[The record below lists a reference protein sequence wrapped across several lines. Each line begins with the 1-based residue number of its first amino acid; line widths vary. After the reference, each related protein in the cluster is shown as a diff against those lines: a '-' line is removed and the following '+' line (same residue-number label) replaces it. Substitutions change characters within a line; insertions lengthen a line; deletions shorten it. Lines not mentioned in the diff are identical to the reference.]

1 MNMLFFILPLLLLS
15 AFPLLAAPI
24 NPPTDL
30 KSFLGI
36 LNGII
41 NILIPLV
48 FALTFLA
55 IIWGVSKAWI
65 IGDANSENI
74 DKGKNIALVGVIALA
89 VMSAI
94 WGILRFLQDGIF
106 G

>member
-1 MNMLFFILPLLLLS
+1 MSYLLIALLVI
-15 AFPLLAAPI
+15 FPYGVFGAPVA
-24 NPPTDL
+24 PPTDL

-41 NILIPLV
+41 NLLIPII
-48 FALTFLA
+48 FALTFLT
-55 IIWGVSKAWI
+55 ISWGVIKAWI
-65 IGDANSENI
+65 MGDASAEQVEH
-74 DKGKNIALVGVIALA
+74 GKNLAIIGVIVLA

-94 WGILRFLQDGIF
+94 WGILQFLQSGIF

>member
-1 MNMLFFILPLLLLS
+1 MLLSILALLLIS
-15 AFPLLAAPI
+15 GHTVFAAPI
-24 NPPTDL
+24 TPPSDL

-41 NILIPLV
+41 NILIPFI
-48 FALTFLA
+48 FALTFLT
-55 IIWGVSKAWI
+55 ISWGVSKAWI
-65 IGDANSENI
+65 MGDASSESI

-89 VMSAI
+89 VMLSI